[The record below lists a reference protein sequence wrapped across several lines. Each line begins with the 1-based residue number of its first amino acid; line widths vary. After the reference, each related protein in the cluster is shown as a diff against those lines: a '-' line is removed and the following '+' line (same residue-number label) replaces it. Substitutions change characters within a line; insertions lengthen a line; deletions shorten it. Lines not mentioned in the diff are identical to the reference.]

1 MDLEIL
7 ENIGDEEMAG
17 KIVSIVAIIKVFGN
31 NMLGRILSSPLKF
44 AKLIKFSLK
53 VKKEADKLQNKKDM
67 GDKID
72 SSIAMA
78 KIILE
83 YRKTNPNEMEM
94 LFGILEEMVDKYQT
108 NQNIKQEIF
117 IYYISCFVFYEFTIS
132 PPLICIV

>member
-7 ENIGDEEMAG
+7 ENMGDEEMAG

-108 NQNIKQEIF
+108 NQNIKQEILN
-117 IYYISCFVFYEFTIS
+117 IIDKNYK
-132 PPLICIV
+132 